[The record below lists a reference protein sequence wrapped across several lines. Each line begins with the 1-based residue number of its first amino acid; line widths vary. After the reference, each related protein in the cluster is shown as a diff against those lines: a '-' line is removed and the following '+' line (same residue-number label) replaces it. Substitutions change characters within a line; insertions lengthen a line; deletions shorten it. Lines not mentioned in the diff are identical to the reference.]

1 MAKLYFRYGAMGS
14 SKTANALMVH
24 YNYIEK
30 GQKAILLKPQVENRD
45 GDYAIRSR
53 IGLEAECIT
62 VEDFIR
68 YITDHWFQK
77 GETKEPVGYNLN
89 QGISADKNH
98 EISITLK
105 DIKAIIIDE
114 AQFMSVEQV
123 GLMATVVDQFNI
135 SVICY
140 GLRTDFTGHLFAGS
154 KRLMELA
161 DVIEEIPTICWCGK
175 KAHFNARILNGQ
187 VVRDGEQIV
196 MGGNDTYMSLCRKHY
211 MEGKVGE
218 ENT

>member
-1 MAKLYFRYGAMGS
+1 MC
-14 SKTANALMVH
+14 
-24 YNYIEK
+24 I
-30 GQKAILLKPQVENRD
+30 RD
-45 GDYAIRSR
+45 S
-53 IGLEAECIT
+53 IT

-154 KRLMELA
+154 KRC
-161 DVIEEIPTICWCGK
+161 V
-175 KAHFNARILNGQ
+175 
-187 VVRDGEQIV
+187 
-196 MGGNDTYMSLCRKHY
+196 
-211 MEGKVGE
+211 
-218 ENT
+218 